1 MRVFVIITLLI
12 MCGCSKN
19 THTLN
24 HCGGIDIKVCE
35 YEVEGEMSLE
45 EQEKLINNE
54 EELLKKI
61 EECPSKKVREAM
73 RDALNKENTT
83 TNKDG

>member
-24 HCGGIDIKVCE
+24 HCGGIDIPVCE

-45 EQEKLINNE
+45 DQEKLIKHKMMTSINLILDQVLQN
-54 EELLKKI
+54 LLKG
-61 EECPSKKVREAM
+61 M
-73 RDALNKENTT
+73 
-83 TNKDG
+83 

>member
-1 MRVFVIITLLI
+1 MRVFVIIALLI

-45 EQEKLINNE
+45 EQEKLFKHKMMTSINLILDQVLQN
-54 EELLKKI
+54 LLKG
-61 EECPSKKVREAM
+61 M
-73 RDALNKENTT
+73 
-83 TNKDG
+83 

>member
-1 MRVFVIITLLI
+1 MRVFVIIALLI

-24 HCGGIDIKVCE
+24 HCGGIDIPVCE

-45 EQEKLINNE
+45 EQEKVFKHKMLSSMSLILDQVLQN
-54 EELLKKI
+54 LLKG
-61 EECPSKKVREAM
+61 M
-73 RDALNKENTT
+73 
-83 TNKDG
+83 

>member
-19 THTLN
+19 SHTLN
-24 HCGGIDIKVCE
+24 HCGGLDIKVCE

-45 EQEKLINNE
+45 EQEKLFKHKMMTSINLILDQVLQN
-54 EELLKKI
+54 LLKG
-61 EECPSKKVREAM
+61 M
-73 RDALNKENTT
+73 
-83 TNKDG
+83 

>member
-24 HCGGIDIKVCE
+24 HCGGIDIPVCE

-45 EQEKLINNE
+45 EQEKVFKHKMLSSMNLILDQVLQN
-54 EELLKKI
+54 LLMSIK
-61 EECPSKKVREAM
+61 
-73 RDALNKENTT
+73 
-83 TNKDG
+83 

>member
-1 MRVFVIITLLI
+1 MRVFVIIALLI

-24 HCGGIDIKVCE
+24 HCGGIDIPVCE

-45 EQEKLINNE
+45 EQEKLFKHKMLSSMNLILDQVLQN
-54 EELLKKI
+54 LLKG
-61 EECPSKKVREAM
+61 M
-73 RDALNKENTT
+73 
-83 TNKDG
+83 

>member
-12 MCGCSKN
+12 MCVCSKN

-24 HCGGIDIKVCE
+24 HCGGIDIPVCE

-45 EQEKLINNE
+45 EQEKVFKHKMLSSMNLILDQVLQN
-54 EELLKKI
+54 LLKG
-61 EECPSKKVREAM
+61 M
-73 RDALNKENTT
+73 
-83 TNKDG
+83 

>member
-1 MRVFVIITLLI
+1 MRVLVIIALLI

-24 HCGGIDIKVCE
+24 HCGGIDIPVCE

-45 EQEKLINNE
+45 EQEKMFKHKMLSSMNLILDQVLQN
-54 EELLKKI
+54 LLKG
-61 EECPSKKVREAM
+61 M
-73 RDALNKENTT
+73 
-83 TNKDG
+83 

>member
-1 MRVFVIITLLI
+1 MRVFVIIALLI

-24 HCGGIDIKVCE
+24 HCGGIDIPVCE

-45 EQEKLINNE
+45 EQEKVFKHKMLSSMNLILDQVLQN
-54 EELLKKI
+54 LLKG
-61 EECPSKKVREAM
+61 M
-73 RDALNKENTT
+73 
-83 TNKDG
+83 

>member
-24 HCGGIDIKVCE
+24 HCGGIDIPICE
-35 YEVEGEMSLE
+35 YEVEGKMSAE
-45 EQEKLINNE
+45 DQEKIIKYKLMSSINLIIDHT
-54 EELLKKI
+54 LQTIL
-61 EECPSKKVREAM
+61 S
-73 RDALNKENTT
+73 
-83 TNKDG
+83 GH

>member
-1 MRVFVIITLLI
+1 MRVFAIITILI

-24 HCGGIDIKVCE
+24 HCGGIDIPVCE

-45 EQEKLINNE
+45 EQEKVFKHKMLSSMNLILDQVLQN
-54 EELLKKI
+54 LLMSIK
-61 EECPSKKVREAM
+61 
-73 RDALNKENTT
+73 
-83 TNKDG
+83 